1 MKNLLSIL
9 ISAALMATPL
19 ASVEA
24 FAQQQPTGVQDTA
37 TAKPAKKA
45 KNAKKA
51 KKGSGSKAKKGSG
64 SKAKKGKKKVKQAP
78 AN

>member
-37 TAKPAKKA
+37 KPAKKA

-51 KKGSGSKAKKGSG
+51 KKGSGSKAKKG
-64 SKAKKGKKKVKQAP
+64 KKKVKQAP
-78 AN
+78 TN